1 MSSKGI
7 GSVGWIPI
15 FGEFDFSRKTNIQF
29 KGKRILLPA
38 PGKPPGVDDKE
49 QPSLG
54 LLLSSH
60 TIFDGTLTANVEFE
74 KVTPETSCELVV
86 SFNTNPPHFL
96 AAGLGGEPFALFS
109 IREFGG
115 PRTKGPNWWD
125 YIAAGDRSALHPG
138 ESYHLEAR
146 FYGATVNLLI
156 NGVSV
161 GTFEVTSPI
170 GKSRQVG
177 LLCKADHLINVRGFN
192 VSSNKPK
199 AFIVMQIGSEYEDV
213 FKDVVKEVCKDYEV
227 NPLRADEVAG
237 PGLIIADIAREI
249 STSQLVIADITP
261 MNPNV
266 YFEVGYSIALNK
278 PLILLA
284 KKGTKL
290 PFDVAG
296 FRVLF
301 YEDTIGG
308 KKYLEEGLRKHLDTI
323 LGS

>member
-1 MSSKGI
+1 MRNESI
-7 GSVGWIPI
+7 GRVGWVPI
-15 FGEFDFSRKTNIQF
+15 FGEFDFSKKAVIYF

-38 PGKPPGVDDKE
+38 PGKPPGVEDKE

-54 LLLSSH
+54 LLLGSKS
-60 TIFDGTLTANVEFE
+60 IFDGKLTAKVEFE
-74 KVTPETSCELVV
+74 KVTKDSSCELVV
-86 SFNTNPPHFL
+86 SYNPNPQHL
-96 AAGLGGEPFALFS
+96 IAAGLGGEPFAFFS

-115 PRTKGPNWWD
+115 PRTSGPAWSN
-125 YIAAGDRSALHPG
+125 YIVAGDRSALHPR

-156 NGVSV
+156 NGVSI
-161 GTFEVTSPI
+161 GTSEVTSPM
-170 GKSRQVG
+170 GRSRQVG
-177 LLCKADHLINVRGFN
+177 LLCRADHLITVRDFN
-192 VSSNKPK
+192 VDSIKPK
-199 AFIVMQIGSEYEDV
+199 VFIVMQLGNDYEDI

-249 STSQLVIADITP
+249 SSAQLVIADITP
-261 MNPNV
+261 INPNV
-266 YFEVGYSIALNK
+266 YFEVGYSIALRK
-278 PLILLA
+278 PMILLA
-284 KKGTKL
+284 KKGTAL

-308 KKYLEEGLRKHLDTI
+308 KKRLEEGLRKHLDAI
-323 LGS
+323 LNS